1 MVIATWFAFLFAA
14 GIILIIPG
22 PTIILV
28 ISLALSHGRRSV
40 IPLAAGVVCGDL
52 TAMTFS
58 LAGLGAILAASANL
72 FIVFKWMGALYL
84 IYLGIRLWRSKA
96 AAWELATGNKRASA
110 GALFRSSYI
119 VTALNPKSIAFF
131 VAFFPQFIRAD
142 ASAAPQFLILGT
154 TFLLLAAVN
163 AALYAFFAGHL
174 RDVISDSDRCRW
186 LNRCG
191 GGALIGAGI
200 FTAGMRYHS

>member
-1 MVIATWFAFLFAA
+1 MLISTWFAFLFAA

-40 IPLAAGVVCGDL
+40 IPLVAGVVCGDL
-52 TAMTFS
+52 TAMTIS
-58 LAGLGAILAASANL
+58 LTGLGAILAASANL
-72 FIVFKWMGALYL
+72 FTVFKWLGALYL

-96 AAWELATGNKRASA
+96 AAGELAAGENRASA

-142 ASAAPQFLILGT
+142 QSAAPQFLLLGT
-154 TFLLLAAVN
+154 TFLLLAVVN
-163 AALYAFFAGHL
+163 AALYALFAGHL
-174 RDVISDSDRCRW
+174 RDVISDSAICRW

-191 GGALIGAGI
+191 GGALVGAGI
-200 FTAGMRYHS
+200 FTAGMHYSS